1 MQALEEDGAIGETL
15 NMHGP
20 YAIPFSE
27 GTAVL
32 SDLLG
37 LPVLDWEAPA
47 CWQYW
52 ADNSKAKSLVKYAP
66 QQDFHRMIADA
77 VALREGKETTVIP
90 A

>member
-1 MQALEEDGAIGETL
+1 M
-15 NMHGP
+15 
-20 YAIPFSE
+20 
-27 GTAVL
+27 L

-77 VALREGKETTVIP
+77 VALRGGKETTVIP

>member
-1 MQALEEDGAIGETL
+1 MQALDEDGAIGETL

-27 GTAVL
+27 ATPVL

-47 CWQYW
+47 CWQY
-52 ADNSKAKSLVKYAP
+52 
-66 QQDFHRMIADA
+66 
-77 VALREGKETTVIP
+77 
-90 A
+90 

>member
-1 MQALEEDGAIGETL
+1 MTETAIPGSGSARTPAMSCTASMQALDEDGAVGQTL

-27 GTAVL
+27 ATPVL

-52 ADNSKAKSLVKYAP
+52 GG
-66 QQDFHRMIADA
+66 Q
-77 VALREGKETTVIP
+77 
-90 A
+90 